1 VILDAGSARWL
12 LVLHTALG
20 VAAVAASTH
29 LCVWLVKYL
38 RGAHGR
44 RRAVQR
50 FAMIALCLHGA
61 AFVVGNLAYP
71 TYKTRVRAEYLDSTD
86 AVAADIDAR
95 LRASAERERRET
107 GTASTSD
114 AEIAREVAAAP
125 ADATRAARWFDS
137 KEHWVAVGLAL
148 ALAVVALTRAWNPER
163 DGRGAA
169 PFVVMAAF
177 AACAT
182 LWFAATVG
190 VLTATWRAI

>member
-38 RGAHGR
+38 RGAQGK

-50 FAMIALCLHGA
+50 FAVWAFALHAA

-71 TYKTRVRAEYLDSTD
+71 TYKTRVRTEYLDSPA
-86 AVAADIDAR
+86 AVGADVELR
-95 LRASAERERRET
+95 LRAAAERERRET
-107 GTASTSD
+107 GTATTTD
-114 AEIAREVAAAP
+114 ADISREIAAAP
-125 ADATRAARWFDS
+125 SGAARAARWFDS

-148 ALAVVALTRAWNPER
+148 ALAVLALTRAWDPER
-163 DGRGAA
+163 DGKGAS
-169 PFVVMAAF
+169 PFVAMAAF
-177 AACAT
+177 GACAT
-182 LWFAATVG
+182 LWFAAIVG